1 VIKTELNE
9 FKQRFDSKPS
19 TYNRIIRTTDGS
31 HIYANAYA
39 IAEPFSPF
47 DSTLKEIEI
56 YFYINIYFED
66 ELGNK
71 KKIRINTGD
80 VYLKSIEVVW

>member
-1 VIKTELNE
+1 MELNE
-9 FKQRFDSKPS
+9 FIQRFGSKS
-19 TYNRIIRTTDGS
+19 SMYNRIIRTTDGN
-31 HIYANAYA
+31 HIYANAYS
-39 IAEPFSPF
+39 IAEPFNLF

-56 YFYINIYFED
+56 YFYMDVCYED

-80 VYLKSIEVVW
+80 VYLKSIEAVW